1 MWSQLLKTVTNK
13 LKYQYKIL
21 QYTTKYYKIA
31 LIIQRALIYKY
42 LNILHKIGSWNSD
55 APLIIPTLLLVW
67 MLIKHSQYCYPIIY
81 CHFLQFPMENS
92 EETRGV
98 RQKHGKQQRSW
109 AGIEMGA
116 LTVMQLSARKQSQIS
131 PKCQTSGKPGLVYAV
146 PKYQHRQQKART
158 YSKTII
164 IGNTL

>member
-67 MLIKHSQYCYPIIY
+67 TLIKHSQYCYPNIY

-116 LTVMQLSARKQSQIS
+116 LQLCNSQLESKAKFPPNVKLVESLDWFLLFQSTNTDNRKHAHTVRQL
-131 PKCQTSGKPGLVYAV
+131 
-146 PKYQHRQQKART
+146 
-158 YSKTII
+158 
-164 IGNTL
+164 